1 MLIQKQSR
9 FYCQVVD
16 DEKRNFSFTDF
27 QQTTHLIQP
36 PRFGTH
42 VYTKTKCRSNPRG
55 RPATTI
61 RDNITNR
68 GSNSPVQAEAEPLPA
83 SLLQVLRMWHFLRK
97 CHMRKTCKK
106 SFRSPKATML
116 TDHPARLN
124 ENIAPTGMPF
134 PTGERRVGTL
144 HMLELAPERGTLYN
158 AVRTCWSALLRRS
171 RYGKTSRED

>member
-1 MLIQKQSR
+1 
-9 FYCQVVD
+9 
-16 DEKRNFSFTDF
+16 
-27 QQTTHLIQP
+27 
-36 PRFGTH
+36 
-42 VYTKTKCRSNPRG
+42 
-55 RPATTI
+55 
-61 RDNITNR
+61 
-68 GSNSPVQAEAEPLPA
+68 
-83 SLLQVLRMWHFLRK
+83 
-97 CHMRKTCKK
+97 MRKTCKK

-171 RYGKTSRED
+171 RYGKSSP